1 MHIISA
7 ADFSLFCSKM
17 PYFAFRMLASKM
29 AHSAR
34 NSACRMVG
42 GDRDAR
48 AMGRRFSWRWSPLL
62 AS

>member
-1 MHIISA
+1 
-7 ADFSLFCSKM
+7 M

-29 AHSAR
+29 AYSAR
-34 NSACRMVG
+34 NSACRIYPSLVG
-42 GDRDAR
+42 DDRDVR